1 MSALNGGVQGRTTI
15 DSASMSNPRRASE
28 FHSAADGRMPA
39 SSRRGSWIAPLAIAI
54 AIALALMVAAH
65 LLDQSAWSGLRDP
78 KVYERDWGRLLRSF
92 GYLPTWLIIAIGL
105 WTHDRPE
112 RGWGWRGGLIML
124 APTVGGAVAEV
135 LKLLVRRLRPDA
147 DTFVYAFR
155 AFNDHPLTNGGL
167 GMPSSHVLVA
177 FAGAT
182 AMARLFPRAWW
193 LWYLLAAG
201 CALTRVLAVAHFLS
215 DTVVAAILGYAVG
228 DLLSRRMLSKRA
240 SLFNPQSAT
249 A

>member
-1 MSALNGGVQGRTTI
+1 MPALNGGVQGRATI
-15 DSASMSNPRRASE
+15 DFASMSKPRRASE
-28 FHSAADGRMPA
+28 PSSASDVRRPA
-39 SSRRGSWIAPLAIAI
+39 PPRRGSWIAPLAIA
-54 AIALALMVAAH
+54 LALVVAAH
-65 LLDQSAWSGLRDP
+65 LLDQSAWSSLRDQ

-92 GYLPTWLIIAIGL
+92 GYLPTWLIIAMGF

-135 LKLLVRRLRPDA
+135 LKLVFRRLRPDP
-147 DTFVYAFR
+147 DTFGYAFR
-155 AFNDHPLTNGGL
+155 AFSDHPFTNGGM

-182 AMARLFPRAWW
+182 AMARLFPRAWG

-201 CALTRVLAVAHFLS
+201 CALTRVLALAHFLS
-215 DTVVAAILGYAVG
+215 DTVVAALLGYAVG
-228 DLLSRRMLSKRA
+228 ELLSRWMLAQRS
-240 SLFNPQSAT
+240 SHDSHST
-249 A
+249 ARGFSQ